1 VMYILFEGV
10 DTSGKSTQATLLQ
23 NCLKDSIL
31 TKEPGGTSLGLTI
44 RDLVLHQGVGSH
56 KSELFLFLADRS
68 EHFKEVILPNL
79 DKTIISDRGLVSGI
93 SYALANHKDYD
104 LDFLIDL
111 NSFALDGTLPD
122 KIVLLKT
129 DKDLI
134 KSRMSDKKEDM
145 IEKRGID
152 YLLKIQ
158 DLMIKV
164 IEKLDVDFIILDA
177 NESIET
183 LHKKI
188 KEFIDG

>member
-1 VMYILFEGV
+1 MYLILEGV
-10 DTSGKSTQATLLQ
+10 DTSGKSTQIELL
-23 NCLKDSIL
+23 KSIYPKACF
-31 TKEPGGTSLGLTI
+31 TKEPGGTKLGITI
-44 RDLVLHQGVGSH
+44 RELVLHRGVANH
-56 KSELFLFLADRS
+56 KSELFLFLADKS

-79 DKTIISDRGLVSGI
+79 DKSIISDRGLVSGI
-93 SYALANHKDYD
+93 SYALANNKDYD
-104 LDFLIDL
+104 LDFLVEL

-122 KIVLLKT
+122 KIVLLELSKNELEKRLSSKQN
-129 DKDLI
+129 DA
-134 KSRMSDKKEDM
+134 

>member
-1 VMYILFEGV
+1 MYILFEGV
-10 DTSGKSTQATLLQ
+10 DTSGKSTQATLLH

-31 TKEPGGTSLGLTI
+31 TKEPGGTKLGLTI

-79 DKTIISDRGLVSGI
+79 DKSIISDRGLVSGI

-129 DKDLI
+129 DKELI

-145 IEKRGID
+145 IEKRGIG

>member
-1 VMYILFEGV
+1 MYILFEGV

-23 NCLKDSIL
+23 NYLKDSIL
-31 TKEPGGTSLGLTI
+31 TKEPGGTKLGLTI

-79 DKTIISDRGLVSGI
+79 DKSIISDRGLVSGI

-129 DKDLI
+129 DKELI

>member
-1 VMYILFEGV
+1 MYILFEGV

-23 NCLKDSIL
+23 NCLKNSIL

-79 DKTIISDRGLVSGI
+79 DKSIISDRGLVSGI

-129 DKDLI
+129 DKELI

-145 IEKRGID
+145 IEKRGMD

-158 DLMIKV
+158 DLMINV

>member
-1 VMYILFEGV
+1 MYILFEGV
-10 DTSGKSTQATLLQ
+10 DTSGKSTQATLLH

-104 LDFLIDL
+104 LDFLIEL

-145 IEKRGID
+145 IEKRGIG